1 MNGCACRIT
10 WEEHRWLQSNPD
22 VLFKSFFRDSYAA
35 YAAASE
41 QNLIRLR
48 KHLVR
53 HAYEAI
59 HAAKIYFPKSSGV
72 LKPYTLLAVED
83 HIVYQ
88 AAVNVIAEKL
98 TPVIK
103 KRYFKNIFGHI
114 YAGKSSQ
121 FFYIQWQKGYRAY
134 SNAIVTHVND
144 GYTYVAN
151 FDLTSFYDTI
161 DHSVL
166 TYFLK
171 DIQIDHELL
180 DFFLSCL
187 KTWTGVPPIL

>member
-1 MNGCACRIT
+1 MA
-10 WEEHRWLQSNPD
+10 
-22 VLFKSFFRDSYAA
+22 
-35 YAAASE
+35 
-41 QNLIRLR
+41 
-48 KHLVR
+48 
-53 HAYEAI
+53 
-59 HAAKIYFPKSSGV
+59 
-72 LKPYTLLAVED
+72 
-83 HIVYQ
+83 
-88 AAVNVIAEKL
+88 
-98 TPVIK
+98 
-103 KRYFKNIFGHI
+103 
-114 YAGKSSQ
+114 
-121 FFYIQWQKGYRAY
+121 KGYRAY